1 MTTPNLTFN
10 MLTFNH
16 PSEEYTLYF
25 YKDERENLKR
35 VHKTLV
41 PEEVI
46 EEFGKQEHYY
56 TSFAEEQEG
65 ALSVSKLSKPDY
77 YQSINENNEEVWVKK
92 INSAFSKSLLKRYY
106 NGLVHNHFQSSEC
119 LVKPNFVND
128 VEVWVKEK
136 CQNDDYTLF
145 MRFTVKVQ
153 IARITNQP
161 ELLISFEGKS
171 KLFKK
176 SVEALM
182 NQIAP
187 EHFNWVVYK
196 DQLFRYKNLSSEGR
210 RNLNA
215 VFPVWNFDIR
225 NDLHQRTVK
234 PEGGNQYK
242 NYLKFIRAFIFR
254 FLDTESFCQII
265 PLSSGNLVQV
275 NQAKMNTVTDSSN
288 QLLFY
293 EKRIQVVPRIG
304 MQEFGPYDIPDNS
317 RIHFFFIFHAN
328 DFSKV
333 AILHELF
340 TNGLD
345 KFTGIFGFIKTP
357 YYTKQGFS
365 ISFKDKNNPLPEIR
379 KSLSTRSFDPDIKY
393 IAIYVS
399 PHSKAYALPEHQ
411 SIYYKIKELL
421 LRKNITSQAIDA
433 SKVNTNPNFQYS
445 LTNISVAVLAKLN
458 GVPWR
463 LNTALKNELIVGVGA
478 FKNHLSNVRYIG
490 SAFSFTNNGKF
501 NKFECFMR
509 NQTDELAGSILQS
522 IKDYVSYS
530 HNPKRLIIHYY
541 KDMSDKEFEPIEKGL
556 KALGLKIPVFIV
568 AINKTESNDIV
579 AFDNNYSE
587 LMPHSGTFINV
598 GFNKF
603 LLFNNTRYNGS
614 PVSKSDG
621 FPFPI
626 KLGITCNQEDQAKDI
641 KIIRELI
648 DQVYQFSRMYWKS
661 VRQQNL
667 PVTIKYPEMVAEMFP
682 HFEGNEIPD
691 FGKDNLWF
699 L

>member
-16 PSEEYTLYF
+16 PSEEYTFYF
-25 YKDERENLKR
+25 YKDERDNLKR

-41 PEEVI
+41 PQEVI
-46 EEFGKQEHYY
+46 EEFGIQDHYY
-56 TSFAEEQEG
+56 TSFAEEQEE
-65 ALSVSKLSKPDY
+65 ALAVSKLSKPEY
-77 YQSINENNEEVWVKK
+77 YQSINENNEEIWIKK
-92 INSAFSKSLLKRYY
+92 ENSVFSKSLLKRYY
-106 NGLVHNHFQSSEC
+106 NGLIHNYFQSSGC

-161 ELLISFEGKS
+161 ELLISFEGRS

-176 SVEALM
+176 SVETLTS
-182 NQIAP
+182 QVAP
-187 EHFNWVVYK
+187 EHFKWVVFEN
-196 DQLFRYKNLSSEGR
+196 QLFRYKNLNQEGR
-210 RNLNA
+210 RNLDA
-215 VFPVWNFDIR
+215 VFPVWNFGIR
-225 NDLHQRTVK
+225 DDLHQRTIA
-234 PEGGNQYK
+234 PERGNRYK
-242 NYLKFIRAFIFR
+242 NYLKFIRGFILK
-254 FLDTESFCQII
+254 FLNTEGFCQII

-275 NQAKMNTVTDSSN
+275 NQAKMNTVSDSSN

-293 EKRIQVVPRIG
+293 QKRVQVVPRIG
-304 MQEFGPYDIPDNS
+304 MQDFGPYDIPDNN
-317 RIHFFFIFHAN
+317 RIHFFFIFHTN
-328 DFSKV
+328 DQPRV
-333 AILHELF
+333 DILHKFF
-340 TNGLD
+340 TVGLD
-345 KFTGIFGFIKTP
+345 KFTGILGFIKTP
-357 YYTKQGFS
+357 YYTKPGFS
-365 ISFKDKNNPLPEIR
+365 IVFKDKNDPLPEIR
-379 KSLSTRSFDPDIKY
+379 KSLSTHSFDPDVKY

-399 PHSKAYALPEHQ
+399 PHSKTFAIPEHL
-411 SIYYKIKELL
+411 SVYYKVKELL
-421 LRKNITSQAIDA
+421 LRRNITSQAIDA
-433 SKVNTNPNFQYS
+433 SKVTENTNFQYS
-445 LTNISVAVLAKLN
+445 LTNIAVAVLAKLN

-556 KALGLKIPVFIV
+556 KALGLEIPVFIV

-626 KLGITCNQEDQAKDI
+626 KIGITCNQPDMAKDI

-667 PVTIKYPEMVAEMFP
+667 PVTIKYPEMVAEMVP